1 MSERTRQGVLRDAM
15 AIQSRMNRLID
26 EAFGGLEVGRASPWD
41 ETWRPQVDLVETADA
56 YVFRVELPGLTRED
70 VEIEADPRTVV
81 FRGEKRRTREV
92 DQQHVHRMECAWG
105 RFERRFALGVDVEPE
120 AVEASLRE
128 GVLMVRVPKVRAQ
141 STRRIEIRD

>member
-1 MSERTRQGVLRDAM
+1 M
-15 AIQSRMNRLID
+15 
-26 EAFGGLEVGRASPWD
+26 
-41 ETWRPQVDLVETADA
+41 
-56 YVFRVELPGLTRED
+56 
-70 VEIEADPRTVV
+70 